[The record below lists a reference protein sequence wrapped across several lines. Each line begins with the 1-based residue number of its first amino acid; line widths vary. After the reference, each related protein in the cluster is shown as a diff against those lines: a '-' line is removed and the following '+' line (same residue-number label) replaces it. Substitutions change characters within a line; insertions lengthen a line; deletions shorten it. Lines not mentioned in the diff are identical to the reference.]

1 MHPFGD
7 PAAIKGDHQLLVVD
21 LDPDVLFGIA
31 ESHMYQQPGRG
42 TNSRHP
48 QKVNKFCKQVV
59 DMCNRAQLAERVAA
73 LQQLT
78 TLTPANLA
86 ELEAIDIQLTQ
97 ILLKAD
103 RACTPPGTS
112 PWSPELNQ
120 AYLRHRLWSL
130 ELTAKRTQRDMS
142 MVLTALRQCLTPSL
156 LDDQEKH
163 CSLSMNLRNAQKA
176 LRAAK
181 KAAAS
186 LRQQH
191 LDTVLNEAHA
201 AHQQK
206 KSNAVQHLISAE
218 QNRRCYAAFR

>member
-1 MHPFGD
+1 
-7 PAAIKGDHQLLVVD
+7 
-21 LDPDVLFGIA
+21 
-31 ESHMYQQPGRG
+31 MYQQPGRG

-120 AYLRHRLWSL
+120 AYLRHRLWLL
-130 ELTAKRTQRDMS
+130 ELTAK
-142 MVLTALRQCLTPSL
+142 
-156 LDDQEKH
+156 
-163 CSLSMNLRNAQKA
+163 
-176 LRAAK
+176 
-181 KAAAS
+181 
-186 LRQQH
+186 
-191 LDTVLNEAHA
+191 
-201 AHQQK
+201 
-206 KSNAVQHLISAE
+206 
-218 QNRRCYAAFR
+218 